1 MEKFDFKKGLG
12 QNFLKDKS
20 IIDKIVGAVDAE
32 PNSLVIEIGS
42 GAGALSVELVNKFDR
57 VLMYEIDTR
66 LKDILNDKLNN
77 YCNYEIIFDD
87 FLNRD
92 VTNDISKYEYDNL
105 YLVANLPYYITSPI
119 ILKII
124 KDKLPI
130 NEMVIMIQKEVAD
143 RFNASPGSRDYGQIT
158 VLLNYFFEITKVCSV
173 SKNCFVPKPKVD
185 SSVIRLKKKDSL
197 LLLKDFNYFEKL
209 VRDSFRFKRKTI
221 KNNLND
227 YDLDIINKVLSK
239 YGFNINSR
247 SEELPYDI
255 FVDLSN
261 ELCDRKIVMGGDFD
275 EI

>member
-1 MEKFDFKKGLG
+1 MDNFDFKKSLG

-221 KNNLND
+221 KNNLYD

-247 SEELPYDI
+247 SEELSYDI

-261 ELCDRKIVMGGDFD
+261 ELC
-275 EI
+275 

>member
-1 MEKFDFKKGLG
+1 MEKFDFKKSLG

-261 ELCDRKIVMGGDFD
+261 ELC
-275 EI
+275 

>member
-247 SEELPYDI
+247 SEELSYDI

-261 ELCDRKIVMGGDFD
+261 ELC
-275 EI
+275 